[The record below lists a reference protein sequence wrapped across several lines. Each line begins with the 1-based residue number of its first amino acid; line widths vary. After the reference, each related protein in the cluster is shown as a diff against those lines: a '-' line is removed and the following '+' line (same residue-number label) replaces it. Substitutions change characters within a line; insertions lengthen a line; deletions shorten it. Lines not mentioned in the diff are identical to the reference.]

1 MDGEFGWKSG
11 RILIEET
18 FYLQR
23 TNIWHFHQQ
32 GDDGNCSIS
41 NHLTN
46 SNTLLNVHLRPNR
59 SNSLRAKNAKS
70 QS

>member
-1 MDGEFGWKSG
+1 MDQFELIIPLEWHHLSGSINGLIFG
-11 RILIEET
+11 ILISKVMMA
-18 FYLQR
+18 
-23 TNIWHFHQQ
+23 
-32 GDDGNCSIS
+32 NCSIS